1 MITQP
6 TIHVGAC
13 IDRYLE
19 AHGALAQAYDRQTVL
34 ASSRIS
40 SLCRLDKRL
49 LVLHE
54 LAHLQQLATPGSDPE
69 RALEEE
75 AWEAAHAWA
84 EGRRFRIRGRA
95 CARLNATAIIQG
107 GKTGHP
113 DAPPWYVGNPLEP
126 VGGQNTIEIK
136 KTVVLEKLSIDSVV
150 DQIIASNQSEILI
163 VNHGSQDGLMTTL
176 FDDSTPLIAKDMI
189 SFLSMDKPSTAQDGI
204 GGSYKLPVKSDSE
217 VAIIAKTTESRVV
230 ALRKKMNAVRAMKL
244 QHVAFRA
251 CDMGADSDTMQVYR
265 SFLGAKSISAPTEFD
280 TYGHFSIVSIG
291 SGDINQWARQKLKTG
306 FNVWIDGGV
315 ALAISKHYTGV
326 KYQIESIGSNRDANN
341 RWIKTHISDHVD
353 PNKVI
358 FHGIK
363 TTVMTQTD
371 QNVFFVKD
379 AGYKSRI
386 ASYP

>member
-6 TIHVGAC
+6 TIRFGAR

-19 AHGALAQAYDRQTVL
+19 AHGALAQAYDGQTIL

-40 SLCRLDKRL
+40 SLCRLDRRL

-54 LAHLQQLATPGSDPE
+54 LAHLQQLATPGNDPE

-84 EGRRFRIRGRA
+84 EGLRFRIRGRA
-95 CARLNATAIIQG
+95 RAPLNATAIIQG
-107 GKTGHP
+107 GKVGHP

-136 KTVVLEKLSIDSVV
+136 KSIVLDTLSIDSIL
-150 DQIIASNQSEILI
+150 DQIIASKESEILI
-163 VNHGSQDGLMTTL
+163 VNHGTPDGLMTTL
-176 FDDSTPLIAKDMI
+176 FDDSTSLIAKEMI
-189 SFLSMDKPSTAQDGI
+189 SFLSMDKPSTEQNDI
-204 GGSYKLPVKSDSE
+204 VGSIKLPAKSDSE
-217 VAIIAKTTESRVV
+217 VATIAKTTEARVV
-230 ALRKKMNAVRAMKL
+230 VLRKKMNAVRAMKL
-244 QHVAFRA
+244 KHVAFRA
-251 CDMGADSDTMQVYR
+251 CDMGNSDTMEIYQR
-265 SFLGAKSISAPTEFD
+265 FLGAKSISAPTEFD
-280 TYGHFSIVSIG
+280 TYGHFTIST
-291 SGDINQWARQKLKTG
+291 GDINQWASQKLKTG
-306 FNVWIDGGV
+306 FNVWIEGGV
-315 ALAISKHYTGV
+315 AFATSKHYTGV
-326 KYQIESIGSNRDANN
+326 HYQIEGKGTGRDAIFS
-341 RWIKTHISDHVD
+341 WVKTHITDHVD
-353 PNKVI
+353 LNKII

-363 TTVMTQTD
+363 TTVMTPTD